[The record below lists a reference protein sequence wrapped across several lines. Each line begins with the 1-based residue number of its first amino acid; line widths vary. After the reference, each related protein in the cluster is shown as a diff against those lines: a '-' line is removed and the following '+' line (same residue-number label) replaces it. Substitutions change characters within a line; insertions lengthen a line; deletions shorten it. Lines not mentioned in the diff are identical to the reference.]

1 MIITRRLAG
10 RLKTVFRQAL
20 SLPNRGTMPTIELV
34 AGPSGLQIRC
44 GLGTAAVEFWLDG
57 EQPEER
63 LYIPF
68 ELLSDLEGRRE
79 APVEVHQRDG
89 QVTATWRDGSVPQ
102 LVQHPTPVV
111 VAKDWPP
118 SPERL
123 FKNPPRLTRALA
135 DASATTDPDSLRYAL
150 GCVQLHGDHGSV
162 IATDGRQLLA
172 EDGFSFPWDGEL
184 LLPVSAPDGLS
195 AGLFGQANW
204 PDDWP
209 IARSVRAG
217 QTVPCRQCLS
227 RPKKRII
234 TLFRDVSV
242 YRCRL

>member
-34 AGPSGLQIRC
+34 GGPSGLQIRC

-123 FKNPPRLTRALA
+123 FENPPRLTRALA

-172 EDGFSFPWDGEL
+172 EDGFNFPWDGEL
-184 LLPVSAPDGLS
+184 LLPAKKVFGNKRLGVDDDPVRIGRSGSWLMFEIGPWTFLRSRAC
-195 AGLFGQANW
+195 LFIPLAA
-204 PDDWP
+204 
-209 IARSVRAG
+209 ARLR
-217 QTVPCRQCLS
+217 
-227 RPKKRII
+227 
-234 TLFRDVSV
+234 
-242 YRCRL
+242 